1 MEQIQ
6 KDIAELLEW
15 RKTADLAAVQSEFE
29 KKIAAQ
35 LCFLKLI
42 FFYILHEVYFSLFLP
57 NYENVRRTRAFR
69 V

>member
-15 RKTADLAAVQSEFE
+15 RKTADLAVVQSEFE

-35 LCFLKLI
+35 LCFYNEI
-42 FFYILHEVYFSLFLP
+42 FF
-57 NYENVRRTRAFR
+57 
-69 V
+69 